1 MAIIPGISVHWIDRI
16 KVNETI
22 PIELKLSVA
31 QLLPP
36 PPPPSW
42 MDSCTDYEIA
52 EHTRNNYRGRVLLRY
67 EIVYGQL
74 PQKLMGPSVIILMTI
89 QGAPLSGPPS
99 SILRGSHE
107 GHII

>member
-1 MAIIPGISVHWIDRI
+1 
-16 KVNETI
+16 
-22 PIELKLSVA
+22 
-31 QLLPP
+31 
-36 PPPPSW
+36 

-89 QGAPLSGPPS
+89 QGLHFLVLRPASYEAVTKATLTDFPVGSSSGLPDAKVV
-99 SILRGSHE
+99 IRRFE
-107 GHII
+107 QEVE